1 MSKKLNKQQHPAS
14 HAVTMKNHTMWIF
27 LTIVFLIHFLV
38 NFYIFIRG
46 WQSLSLFPSVRPYF
60 AAVFILLF
68 LSYILARILEKHIGF
83 SVANIFNHI
92 GSVWFAAM
100 LYFFLF
106 ILLFDL
112 LRMFNHW
119 LHFFPAIFMAN
130 YAKTKFI
137 TMLFTVGA
145 VLLLITYGFINA
157 NVVRVTTMDMPVKK
171 YAGNLKSLNVVML
184 SDIHLGTIIGQ
195 KKLGA
200 IINKVNELSPDIVL
214 LAGDV
219 VDENVKHVIKQNL
232 GANFENIKS
241 KYGVYAVPGNHEFIG
256 GADAAVAYLEKHKV
270 HFLRDTALLIDNSFW
285 LAGRNDK
292 DMARFN
298 GKSREPLETL
308 LAPLD
313 KNYPLIL
320 LDHQPFFLETSAKNG
335 VDIQFSGHTHNGQI
349 FPLNL
354 ITRAIYH
361 PDWGY
366 RKIGDTHFY
375 VSCGVGTWGP
385 PVRIGNYPEIVN
397 AKIIFN

>member
-1 MSKKLNKQQHPAS
+1 
-14 HAVTMKNHTMWIF
+14 MKNRTMWIF
-27 LTIVFLIHFLV
+27 FTIVFLIHFLV

-60 AAVFILLF
+60 TALFIFLF
-68 LSYILARILEKHIGF
+68 LSYILARVLEKYIGF
-83 SVANIFNHI
+83 SVANVFNRI
-92 GSVWFAAM
+92 GSMWLAAM
-100 LYFFLF
+100 LYFFLIILF
-106 ILLFDL
+106 IDL
-112 LRMFNHW
+112 LRMFNQW
-119 LHFFPAIFMAN
+119 LHFFPAIIMAN

-137 TMLFTVGA
+137 TMIFTVCA

-157 NVVRVTTMDMPVKK
+157 NIVRITTMSMRVNKQ
-171 YAGNLKSLNVVML
+171 AGNLSSLNIVML

-200 IINKVNELSPDIVL
+200 IISKVNDLSPDIVL

-219 VDENVKHVIKQNL
+219 VDENVRHVIIQNL
-232 GANFENIKS
+232 GAEFEKIKS

-256 GADAAVAYLEKHKV
+256 GADAAVAYLEKHQV
-270 HFLRDTALLIDNSFW
+270 LFLRDTAVLIDNSFW
-285 LAGRNDK
+285 VAGRNDK
-292 DMARFN
+292 DMSRFN
-298 GKSREPLETL
+298 GKTRKTLETIMVGV
-308 LAPLD
+308 D
-313 KNYPLIL
+313 KNFPVIL
-320 LDHQPFFLETSAKNG
+320 MDHQPFSLEKSAENG
-335 VDIQFSGHTHNGQI
+335 VDVQFSGHTHHGQI
-349 FPLNL
+349 YPLNL
-354 ITRAIYH
+354 ITRGIYH